1 MGYDRF
7 AEESGRLNDVLNAV
21 NLLVWDARTQMPA
34 GGTAA
39 RGRQIATLTA
49 LARQIATGPAMRDAL
64 AAARDEVAGEPE
76 DSRRRRAVAA
86 MQEGVA
92 ALDRIPEPLLH
103 EAALLKTE
111 AQAAWA
117 AARARSDFPAF
128 RPYLERSFALQR
140 RIADA
145 LGWSG
150 HPYDALVAQYEPGM
164 TLARLRPLFATL
176 RARLRPLIERVLDRP
191 PARRDFLERDY
202 PVDQQK
208 AFARMLT
215 ERVGFD
221 YGHGRLDETVHPFE
235 ISFTRD
241 DVRITARYRPS
252 YLPAGL
258 FAALHEAG
266 HGMYEQGIDPEIGR
280 SALATDIVN
289 LYAVGGAS
297 FGMHESQSRL
307 WENRVGRSR
316 RFWELNFGLLRD
328 AFPDQLADV
337 SAAEF
342 WRAVNLVR
350 PGLIRVEA
358 DELTYDLHIMLRV
371 ELEAAVIAGD
381 LAVADLPSAWAE
393 RMRADLGLEVPD
405 DASGVLQDVHWST
418 GYVGSFPTYT
428 LGNVMASQLFAAAER
443 DLAVAAGLEAGDYA
457 PLRLWLNRA
466 VHCHGRSRTP
476 EEILQAA
483 TGRGLDPGPYLAY
496 LETKYPIAD
505 AA

>member
-7 AEESGRLNDVLNAV
+7 VEESGRVNDVLNAV
-21 NLLVWDARTQMPA
+21 NLLTWDSRTQMPA
-34 GGTAA
+34 GGTAS
-39 RGRQIATLTA
+39 RGQQIATLTA

-76 DSRRRRAVAA
+76 NSRRRRAVAA
-86 MQEGVA
+86 MQDGIA
-92 ALDRIPEPLLH
+92 ALDRIPEALLH

-111 AQAAWA
+111 AQAAWV

-128 RPYLERSFALQR
+128 QPYLERSFALQR

-145 LGWSG
+145 LGWAE

-164 TLARLRPLFATL
+164 TLARLHQLFATL
-176 RARLRPLIERVLDRP
+176 RTRLRPLLARVQDQP
-191 PARRDFLERDY
+191 PPRRDFLDRDY
-202 PVDQQK
+202 PVDRQK
-208 AFARMLT
+208 AFARSLT
-215 ERVGFD
+215 ELVGFD
-221 YGHGRLDETVHPFE
+221 YGRGRLDEAVHPFE

-241 DVRITARYRPS
+241 DVRITARYRPNF
-252 YLPAGL
+252 LPAGL

-266 HGMYEQGIDPEIGR
+266 HGLYEQGIDPELTR

-289 LYAVGGAS
+289 LYGVGGAS

-307 WENRVGRSR
+307 LENRVGRSR
-316 RFWELNFGLLRD
+316 RFWELHFGRLRD

-337 SAAEF
+337 SATEF

-371 ELEAAVIAGD
+371 ELEAAIVAGD
-381 LAVADLPSAWAE
+381 LAVADLPAAWAE
-393 RMRADLGLEVPD
+393 RMRDDLGLTVPD
-405 DASGVLQDVHWST
+405 DARGVLQDIHWST

-428 LGNVMASQLFAAAER
+428 LGNVMASQLFAVAEQDAA
-443 DLAVAAGLEAGDYA
+443 VTAGLAAGDYA
-457 PLRLWLNRA
+457 PLRSWLNHA
-466 VHCHGRSRTP
+466 VHRHGRSRLP

-483 TGRGLDPGPYLAY
+483 TGRGLDPEPYLAY
-496 LETKYPIAD
+496 LEGKYPVAD
-505 AA
+505 A